1 MSFVKNQKVKT
12 IRRETLLFFAYPF
25 LRLMILFV
33 RFYPKSCRTAF
44 ETYIGK
50 LAYWFNKNSRK
61 RTLNS
66 LTIAYGDVLA
76 PDKIEEMAKE
86 VFVNTAKTVIDF
98 YATAHITDKKQ
109 FFEMIE
115 VEGEEYLKAA
125 YEQKKGVIC
134 LIPHL
139 SSWELSAVTLPMLGY
154 STSAASKAIKGFL
167 IQRMM
172 VRFRSRRGMKN
183 ISREGSYKKLVEVL
197 AAGDCLI
204 VMIDQD
210 TKVKGVF
217 VDFYGK
223 KAYTPMGVSRL
234 ALETGAIVVPMAMVR
249 KNDGNYKFIIQP
261 AIETINTGNL
271 EDDLYNN
278 TQQQTL
284 VLEKIIRQYPTQ
296 WVWMHRRWK
305 TTPESLAAY
314 LEQRAI
320 EKAKNN
326 KKQNT

>member
-1 MSFVKNQKVKT
+1 
-12 IRRETLLFFAYPF
+12 
-25 LRLMILFV
+25 
-33 RFYPKSCRTAF
+33 
-44 ETYIGK
+44 
-50 LAYWFNKNSRK
+50 
-61 RTLNS
+61 
-66 LTIAYGDVLA
+66 
-76 PDKIEEMAKE
+76 
-86 VFVNTAKTVIDF
+86 
-98 YATAHITDKKQ
+98 
-109 FFEMIE
+109 
-115 VEGEEYLKAA
+115 
-125 YEQKKGVIC
+125 
-134 LIPHL
+134 
-139 SSWELSAVTLPMLGY
+139 MLGY
-154 STSAASKAIKGFL
+154 FTSAASKAIKGFL

-183 ISREGSYKKLVEVL
+183 ISRENSYKKLVKALE
-197 AAGDCLI
+197 AGDCLI

-249 KNDGNYKFIIQP
+249 KEDSKYKFIIRP
-261 AIETINTGNL
+261 PLETINTGNL
-271 EDDLYNN
+271 EKDLYDN

-314 LEQRAI
+314 LEQRAA
-320 EKAKNN
+320 EKAKRN
-326 KKQNT
+326 KKQNA